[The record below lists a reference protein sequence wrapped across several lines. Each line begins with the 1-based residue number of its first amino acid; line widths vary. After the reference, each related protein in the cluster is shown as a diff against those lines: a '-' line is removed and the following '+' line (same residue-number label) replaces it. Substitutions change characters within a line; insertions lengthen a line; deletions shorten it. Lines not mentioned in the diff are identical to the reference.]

1 MAGRD
6 LFAVEDE
13 STGRDLFAVAEPVI
27 EQPQIEAQ
35 PLTISQRIEAAAK
48 GLSFDNVREKFIGNI
63 DSMVEPALTLGT
75 GMVADTVGNI
85 GGGIQSAIQGGDTA
99 GPQARDRIRETLTY
113 QPKNPRS
120 QEVMQ
125 NYAETLRPVGEMID
139 KARLG
144 DEALE
149 AGMPEWVARTAEG
162 IPEYLGAAVAPLG
175 VKTAASTGKTA
186 GRLTG
191 KLSDKKHDIGVLL
204 RNNPERA
211 ETAAYKLSGGK
222 VVPHPEAKQALS
234 QGWTK
239 QTVAWVKSSNNATK
253 TNIKKMID
261 IARGRSP
268 DTGTGRKSMDT
279 RPSDVLGDSLH
290 DRYKFIK
297 GAKDSAGRTLDK
309 IAQTMKGEK
318 VDITDSLKN
327 FDKSLNNL
335 GIKLTRNDAG
345 DLVGDFTY
353 SKIAK
358 SDHGLIKENI
368 RHIDRVMKGNIDFHT
383 AHELKQSLRDTGL
396 SYKETIGKTGA
407 SPKVQKLFK
416 NLSREIDQV
425 LDARSKAYDQQN
437 IKYSETI
444 EVVDA
449 VKDVVK
455 KRLFQDSASESM
467 GTLMRKLTSNLD
479 TRNTMRDMLA
489 GIDKVSKKYGGNFSD
504 DLYAQQRIANEME
517 DVLRA
522 AAAKTSIK
530 GELGASAGRSTAN
543 NVLQGVDTGLRHLK
557 GQNETKALNSL
568 QKLLY

>member
-6 LFAVEDE
+6 LFASEV
-13 STGRDLFAVAEPVI
+13 TNGRDLFAVEEP
-27 EQPQIEAQ
+27 EQVQTQ
-35 PLTISQRIEAAAK
+35 PILQPSISQRIQAAAQ
-48 GLSFDNVREKFIGNI
+48 GLSLDDVREKFIGNI
-63 DSMVEPALTLGT
+63 DSIVEPALALGT

-85 GGGIQSAIQGGDTA
+85 GGGIQSAIQGGDTV

-113 QPKNPRS
+113 EPKNPRS
-120 QEVMQ
+120 QNVMQ
-125 NYAETLRPVGEMID
+125 NYAETLQPVGEMIEQT
-139 KARLG
+139 RLTE
-144 DEALE
+144 EALE
-149 AGMPEWVARTAEG
+149 AGMPEWVARTAGG
-162 IPEYLGAAVAPLG
+162 IPEYVGAAVAPFG
-175 VKTAASTGKTA
+175 VKTAATAGKTA
-186 GRLTG
+186 GRVKG
-191 KLSDKKHDIGVLL
+191 KLSDKQHDVGVLL
-204 RNNPERA
+204 RNSPERA
-211 ETAAYKLSGGK
+211 ETAAYKLSDGK

-253 TNIKKMID
+253 GNIKKMID

-297 GAKDSAGRTLDK
+297 GANKSAGRTLNQ
-309 IAQTMKGEK
+309 IAKTMKGEK
-318 VDITDSLKN
+318 VDINGALQN
-327 FDKSLNNL
+327 FDSSLNEL

-353 SKIAK
+353 GKIAK

-368 RHIDRVMKGNIDFHT
+368 QQLDRVMKGNINFYT
-383 AHELKQSLRDTGL
+383 AHELKQILRRTGL
-396 SYKETIGKTGA
+396 SYKETIGTPGA
-407 SPKVQKLFK
+407 SPEVQNLFK
-416 NLSREIDQV
+416 NLSREIDTV
-425 LDARSKAYDQQN
+425 LDGRSKAYDQQN
-437 IKYSETI
+437 IKYGETMEI
-444 EVVDA
+444 IDA
-449 VKDVVK
+449 YKGVVK
-455 KRLFQDSASESM
+455 KRLFQDSAGSSM
-467 GTLMRKLTSNLD
+467 GTLMRRLTSNAESRVD
-479 TRNTMRDMLA
+479 IRDMLA
-489 GIDKVSKKYGGNFSD
+489 GIERISKKYGGNFTD
-504 DLYAQQRIANEME
+504 DLYAQQRVANEME

-543 NVLQGVDTGLRHLK
+543 NAIQGVTTGIRFIK